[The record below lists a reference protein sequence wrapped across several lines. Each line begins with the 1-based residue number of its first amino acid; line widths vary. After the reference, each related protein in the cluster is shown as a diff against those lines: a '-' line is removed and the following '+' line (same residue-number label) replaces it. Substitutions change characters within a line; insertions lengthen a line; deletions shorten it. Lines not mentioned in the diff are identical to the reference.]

1 MNGTCDELLTGY
13 LFLKHSVNLLI
24 HAASTLSLSC
34 LYYCSPQPACPSLAL
49 KHLVASYSAL
59 ADALHGYVKCA
70 MIAKKC
76 KQYDIT
82 GSACFQ
88 ELS

>member
-76 KQYDIT
+76 TACYVILLT
-82 GSACFQ
+82 CFQ

>member
-24 HAASTLSLSC
+24 HTASTLSLSC

-59 ADALHGYVKCA
+59 ADALHGYVECA

-76 KQYDIT
+76 TACCVILLT
-82 GSACFQ
+82 CFQ